1 MKRTA
6 RTLLLGAALAL
17 AVFAAPAKS
26 AEPPAA
32 VYGTTHAEAALSEAL
47 ARHITAGRLH
57 MELDSRAIELRVPGG
72 QVPSGGLKVE
82 NLYYSPAQGRFAA
95 DLVVPGTTPPVRLP
109 VAGRAYGT
117 VEVPVLTRRVAPGDT
132 ISAGDIDWMELR
144 AEQAGTDI
152 AASEAQLI
160 GLTPKRGVPVNQP
173 VRVRDLQSPRVVDK
187 GAMVTITLTSQNLTL
202 SAQGKALQ
210 DGGKGDTIRVVNTQS
225 NRIVEAVIVGPNQVA
240 VAAPGMALATR

>member
-1 MKRTA
+1 
-6 RTLLLGAALAL
+6 
-17 AVFAAPAKS
+17 
-26 AEPPAA
+26 
-32 VYGTTHAEAALSEAL
+32 
-47 ARHITAGRLH
+47 
-57 MELDSRAIELRVPGG
+57 
-72 QVPSGGLKVE
+72 
-82 NLYYSPAQGRFAA
+82 
-95 DLVVPGTTPPVRLP
+95 